1 MPCFSDLI
9 DFFSFEIKFRPL
21 QPNLRRNN
29 FNFLGMKPDYQIL
42 WGKCLAVIKDIV
54 PEAAFNTWFLPI
66 VPLAYEEKKVT
77 IQVPSQ
83 FFYEYLEEK
92 YANVLKVS
100 LHRVFGKGMV
110 LNYRVSV
117 GQSPARGTIDSLTD
131 KKHLQIERMSGNGK
145 KNIHITPF
153 TQDTPLDFDS
163 QLNTRYVFDNFHEG
177 FSNKLARTAGES
189 IATDPGKTTFNPL
202 FLFGASGVGKTHLCH
217 AIGLR
222 IREFHPEK
230 RVLYVSSHL
239 FRIQYTDAVRKNTTN
254 DFLNFYQSLDV
265 LILDDIHELIGMAKT
280 QNIFFHIFNNLHQLG
295 KQLVMTSDKPP
306 VDLLGMAER
315 LITRLK
321 WGLTA
326 EIARPD
332 KELRKIILRNKI
344 DNDGLKISDDVF
356 DFIVENVTENV
367 RDIEGVLHSLMAHS
381 FIHNKVI
388 DMALTRQIVSQAV
401 RLENRKLT
409 VEKIL
414 ETVCKYFNLD
424 KALIQTT
431 SRKREI
437 VQTRQI
443 TMYLAKKHTEFSLA
457 YIGKIVGGKDHAT
470 VLYACQAVKD
480 QIEINKTFRST
491 IETIEASLKN

>member
-1 MPCFSDLI
+1 
-9 DFFSFEIKFRPL
+9 
-21 QPNLRRNN
+21 
-29 FNFLGMKPDYQIL
+29 MKPDYQIV

-92 YANVLKVS
+92 YANVLKVT
-100 LHRVFGKGMV
+100 LHRVFGKGMI

-117 GQSPARGTIDSLTD
+117 GQSSTGGTIDYLT
-131 KKHLQIERMSGNGK
+131 E
-145 KNIHITPF
+145 KNSTLIKRTPTADINQTSVASF
-153 TQDTPLDFDS
+153 SPPVQQEFDS
-163 QLNTRYVFDNFHEG
+163 QLNTRYVFDNFYEG
-177 FSNKLARTAGES
+177 ISNKLARTAGES
-189 IATDPGKTTFNPL
+189 IATNPGTTTFNPL

-222 IREFHPEK
+222 IRELHPEK

-239 FRIQYTDAVRKNTTN
+239 FRIQFTDAVRKNKSN

-265 LILDDIHELIGMAKT
+265 LILDDIHELIGMTKT
-280 QNIFFHIFNNLHQLG
+280 QNVFFHIFNNLHQLG
-295 KQLVMTSDKPP
+295 KQLVLTSDKSP
-306 VDLLGMAER
+306 VDLNGMAER

-326 EIARPD
+326 EIARPG
-332 KELRKIILRNKI
+332 KELRKTILRHKI
-344 DNDGLKISDDVF
+344 DHEGLKISDDVF
-356 DFIVENVTENV
+356 DFIVDNVTENV
-367 RDIEGVLHSLMAHS
+367 RDLEGVLISLMAHS
-381 FIHNKVI
+381 LINNKEI
-388 DMALTRQIVSQAV
+388 DMALARQVISQAV
-401 RLENRKLT
+401 HIENRQLS

-414 ETVCKYFNLD
+414 EVVCHSFNLD
-424 KALIQTT
+424 KALIQTA

-437 VQTRQI
+437 VQARQI
-443 TMYLAKKHTEFSLA
+443 TMYLAKKYTEFSFS

-470 VLYACQAVKD
+470 VLYACQTVKD

-491 IETIEASLKN
+491 VESIEACLKN

>member
-1 MPCFSDLI
+1 MM
-9 DFFSFEIKFRPL
+9 
-21 QPNLRRNN
+21 Q
-29 FNFLGMKPDYQIL
+29 PDYQIL

-54 PEAAFNTWFLPI
+54 PEPAFNTWFLPI

-92 YANVLKVS
+92 YANVLKVT

-110 LNYRVSV
+110 LNYRVSM
-117 GQSPARGTIDSLTD
+117 GQSPAGGNIDPLPE
-131 KKHLQIERMSGNGK
+131 KKQPSIEWTSGNGNSK
-145 KNIHITPF
+145 VQVTPF

-163 QLNTRYVFDNFHEG
+163 QLNTRYVFDNFYEG
-177 FSNKLARTAGES
+177 ISNKLARTAGES
-189 IATDPGKTTFNPL
+189 IANEPGKTTFNPL

-222 IREFHPEK
+222 IRELHPEK

-239 FRIQYTDAVRKNTTN
+239 FRIQYTDAVRKNTIN
-254 DFLNFYQSLDV
+254 DFLSFYQSLNG
-265 LILDDIHELIGMAKT
+265 LILDDIHELIGKAKT
-280 QNIFFHIFNNLHQLG
+280 QQIFFHIFNHLHQLG
-295 KQLVMTSDKPP
+295 KQLVLTSDKPP
-306 VDLLGMAER
+306 VDLNGMAER

-332 KELRKIILRNKI
+332 KELRRKILRNKI
-344 DNDGLKISDDVF
+344 ENDGLKINNDVF
-356 DFIVENVTENV
+356 EFIVDNVTENI
-367 RDIEGVLHSLMAHS
+367 RDMEGVLNSLMAHS
-381 FIHNKVI
+381 FIHNKAI
-388 DMALTRQIVSQAV
+388 DMVLTRQIVAQAV
-401 RLENRKLT
+401 HIENKQLS

-414 ETVCKYFNLD
+414 DSVCKYFNID

-437 VQTRQI
+437 VQARQI
-443 TMYLAKKHTEFSLA
+443 TMYLAKKHTEFSLS

-470 VLYACQAVKD
+470 VLYACQTVKD
-480 QIEINKTFRST
+480 QIEFSKTFRAT
-491 IETIEASLKN
+491 VEAIETGLKN

>member
-1 MPCFSDLI
+1 
-9 DFFSFEIKFRPL
+9 
-21 QPNLRRNN
+21 
-29 FNFLGMKPDYQIL
+29 MKPDYQIL

-92 YANVLKVS
+92 YANVLKVT
-100 LHRVFGKGMV
+100 LHRVFGKGMT
-110 LNYRVSV
+110 LSYRISV
-117 GQSPARGTIDSLTD
+117 GQSQTGGAMDFLSE
-131 KKHLQIERMSGNGK
+131 KKHPPIELTSGNGK
-145 KNIHITPF
+145 SNVHVTPF
-153 TQDTPLDFDS
+153 TQNIQKKFDS
-163 QLNTRYVFDNFHEG
+163 QLNTRYVFDNFYEG
-177 FSNKLARTAGES
+177 VSNKLARTAGES
-189 IATDPGKTTFNPL
+189 IASNPGKTTFNPL
-202 FLFGASGVGKTHLCH
+202 FLFGVSGVGKTHLCH

-222 IREFHPEK
+222 IRELHPEK

-265 LILDDIHELIGMAKT
+265 LILDDIHELIGMTKT

-295 KQLVMTSDKPP
+295 KQLVLTSDKPP
-306 VDLLGMAER
+306 VDLNGMAER

-326 EIARPD
+326 EIERPD
-332 KELRKIILRNKI
+332 KELRREILRNKI
-344 DNDGLKISDDVF
+344 ENEGLKIKDEVF
-356 DFIVENVTENV
+356 EFIANNVTDNV

-381 FIHNKVI
+381 YINNKEI
-388 DMALTRQIVSQAV
+388 DMALTRQIVSQTV
-401 RLENRKLT
+401 RIEDRKLS

-414 ETVCKYFNLD
+414 EVVCKYFNID
-424 KALIQTT
+424 KTLVYTA

-437 VQTRQI
+437 VQVRQI
-443 TMYLAKKHTEFSLA
+443 TMYLAKQYTGYTLA

-470 VLYACQAVKD
+470 VLYAHQTVKD

-491 IETIEASLKN
+491 VETIENNLKI